1 MGEQADATAPAR
13 TDAAP
18 PVRPG
23 LAEPPGDA
31 ARRGWATIVA
41 LAPGQAFR
49 LGFFVAV
56 GVLAALA
63 LARVLG
69 TLQGILVVL
78 VVALFAALGLQ
89 PVIEWLMGRGL
100 PRAVAAAIVV
110 VGLLALAGLGLWAI
124 VPLVAEQV
132 TTLVTN
138 APGFLEQL
146 RANPQV
152 AALDA
157 RFQVIDRLGGMLAS
171 GTWVTD
177 FFGGFLGFGAA
188 AANLAASTGLTLVL
202 LLFFTWTA
210 PSIKEAIY
218 EMAPASQR
226 PRVRYLAGQI
236 FQRIGDYLGAMLIVV
251 TLWGVGSFI
260 ALNVVGLG
268 RYSLAL
274 ALVTAALSSIPA
286 VGALIAMVLCVL
298 VALTVSPGAALG
310 LLAYYVVY
318 LQVDAYLVQPR
329 LFARSLK
336 VPPALVILGAACGMA
351 LFGVIGALLA
361 IPTVASLLLLYRELV
376 VPKLDAG

>member
-1 MGEQADATAPAR
+1 MVEEPDATASAR
-13 TDAAP
+13 TDAPVAP
-18 PVRPG
+18 
-23 LAEPPGDA
+23 DA
-31 ARRGWATIVA
+31 APRGWGT
-41 LAPGQAFR
+41 LAGLPSSQAFR
-49 LGFFVAV
+49 LGFFVAI

-63 LARVLG
+63 LATVLG
-69 TLQGILVVL
+69 SLQGILVVL

-89 PVIEWLMGRGL
+89 PAIEGLMGRGL
-100 PRAVAAAIVV
+100 PRGAAAAIVV
-110 VGLLALAGLGLWAI
+110 AGLLALVGLGLWAI

-138 APGFLEQL
+138 APTYLEQL
-146 RANPQV
+146 RSNEQV
-152 AALDA
+152 AAFDA
-157 RFQVIDRLGGMLAS
+157 RFKVIDRIGAMLAS

-177 FFGGFLGFGAA
+177 FFGGFLGLGAA
-188 AANLAASTGLTLVL
+188 AANLAASTGLTTVLV
-202 LLFFTWTA
+202 LFFTWSA

-226 PRVRYLAGQI
+226 PKVRYLAGQI

-260 ALNVVGLG
+260 ALNLTGLG

-274 ALVTAALSSIPA
+274 ALLTAGLAAIPA

-318 LQVDAYLVQPR
+318 LQIDAYLVQPR
-329 LFARSLK
+329 LFASSLK
-336 VPPALVILGAACGMA
+336 VPPALVILGAACGLA
-351 LFGVIGALLA
+351 LFGVVGALLA

-376 VPKLDAG
+376 VPRLDAA